1 MDKPSNWF
9 LRALHVLKTAFSR
22 RRSRATP
29 GSLQRTAVKA
39 AGIVH
44 QNLDAEAELT
54 AWFQSSRT
62 CPDCGGSAFFEGPRG
77 GISQNIRCAKAVCGS
92 EFNVAQHDGHLL
104 FAQRIRCEQRPQPTL
119 H

>member
-1 MDKPSNWF
+1 MDKSSNWF
-9 LRALHVLKTAFSR
+9 FRTLRVLKTVFSR
-22 RRSRATP
+22 RGSRAAP
-29 GSLQRTAVKA
+29 DSMQP
-39 AGIVH
+39 GIVL
-44 QNLDAEAELT
+44 QNVEDEAELT

-77 GISQNIRCAKAVCGS
+77 GLSQNIRCAEAVCAS

-104 FAQRIRCEQRPQPTL
+104 FAQRIRCEQRPGPTL